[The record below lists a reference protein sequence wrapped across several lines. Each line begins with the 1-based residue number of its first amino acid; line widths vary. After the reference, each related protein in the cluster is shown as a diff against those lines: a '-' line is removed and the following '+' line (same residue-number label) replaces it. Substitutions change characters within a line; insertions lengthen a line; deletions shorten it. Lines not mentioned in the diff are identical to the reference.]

1 MVYFNT
7 IIPVAFH
14 VICLVTGSTG
24 CLFILTV
31 QFVDWMKTHKLVP
44 VDVIIVSIG
53 FINLLLQGSFA
64 FNEICVLLFVE
75 FLVQIWVVN
84 PIVVIVTSLA
94 FSSLWCS
101 TTLCFYYYVKI
112 INFNGT
118 IFYKFKAK
126 LPVIIRWLLIFSNVI
141 SWITALPAYWD
152 IDRQD
157 PFPTDNDT
165 ILPLTYHLNFKSK
178 CDCMFHVYMVL
189 SAMAFTIIL
198 FTAGT
203 IIMSLHKHIIQL
215 KKNNEGLSHTKLS
228 AHISAAKTVTSLLV
242 LYLIFYATLNVIY
255 TSTQDVGSIKFIV
268 SSMVTSSFPTANSV
282 ILIFGNR
289 KLSSTLMY
297 VLGVNSVSGNTEI
310 SVKT

>member
-64 FNEICVLLFVE
+64 FNEICVLF
-75 FLVQIWVVN
+75 
-84 PIVVIVTSLA
+84 
-94 FSSLWCS
+94 LWCS